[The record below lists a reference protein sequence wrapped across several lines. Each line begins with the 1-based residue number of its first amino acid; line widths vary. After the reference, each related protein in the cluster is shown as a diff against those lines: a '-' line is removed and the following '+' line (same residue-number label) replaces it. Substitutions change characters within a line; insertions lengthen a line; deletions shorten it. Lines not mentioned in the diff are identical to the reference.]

1 MRGLPGIIFSVALA
15 MPATMTLA
23 STTGSPQD
31 SRIIDMTTVQQANPT
46 VDVPRTTKDTK
57 KTTKKSAKNPGAQ
70 KPKSTRKGT
79 ESKDTGPAK

>member
-1 MRGLPGIIFSVALA
+1 MRGLPGVILSVALA

-31 SRIIDMTTVQQANPT
+31 SRISDMTVQQANPT